1 MNSRTLML
9 CVPLLLTLA
18 GCSLNDPQALLEK
31 ANRARLSGNFEAA
44 AKLYSQALEKDPSLV
59 SALSGRAMCY
69 EQLSDKRR
77 SREDYEKAITANPKF
92 APAYNNYG
100 AMLID
105 MDAYKDAITQLDRA
119 IELQPDYAMAYMNRG
134 KAHFQLN
141 ESSAAVGDLNKAV
154 ELAPNY
160 ALARYNRAM
169 VLFALKR
176 NGEAAADLDKAMEL
190 KPDSLMVHEARG
202 KVRMALSDYAGA
214 GEDFGAITFKNPAD
228 GLAFFYRAYALY
240 KTGNVMD
247 ATDNVKIAITLMP
260 RYAPSYELL
269 GDIMAPTEPAAASTN
284 YYVAKRLDQA
294 NSARYDTK
302 IAALA
307 VEPGA
312 EK

>member
-1 MNSRTLML
+1 MKSWTLML
-9 CVPLLLTLA
+9 CAPVLFALA

-31 ANRARLSGNFEAA
+31 ANKARLSGDFETASR
-44 AKLYSQALEKDPSLV
+44 LYSQALEKDPSLAA
-59 SALSGRAMCY
+59 ALSGRAMCY

-77 SREDYEKAITANPKF
+77 SREDYEKAIAVNPKF

-105 MDAYKDAITQLDRA
+105 MDAHKDAIAQLNKA
-119 IELQPDYAMAYMNRG
+119 IDLQPDYAMAYMNRG
-134 KAHFQLN
+134 KAYFQLN
-141 ESSAAVGDLNKAV
+141 ESSSAISDLNKAV

-160 ALARYNRAM
+160 ALARYNRGM

-176 NGEAAADLDKAMEL
+176 AKEAAADLDKAMEL
-190 KPDSLMVHEARG
+190 KPDSIMVHEARG
-202 KVRMALSDYAGA
+202 KVRMALSDYEGA
-214 GEDFGAITFKNPAD
+214 AEDFGAITYKNPSD
-228 GLAFFYRAYALY
+228 GLAFFYRAYSLFKSG
-240 KTGNVMD
+240 KTMD

-260 RYAPSYELL
+260 GYAPSYELL
-269 GDIMAPTEPAAASTN
+269 GDIMAPTEPTAASTN
-284 YYVAKRLDQA
+284 YFVAKRLDPS
-294 NSARYDTK
+294 NSARYETK